1 MDVHG
6 GRVANGHAIAITIAT
21 VFCTRHPI
29 PGIVLPISRRV
40 WEIHRLHHKGKQ
52 AVAKLII
59 NGGQPISGT
68 FHPRGNKNA
77 VLPMLASCL
86 LTDEPVVL
94 HNVPLIDDVKVML
107 ELLES
112 IGVAVSL
119 DGHTLTL
126 CAGSLKTTE
135 LDPELCAK
143 VRTSILLAG
152 SLTAR
157 HGGATIYPPGGDV
170 IGRRRLDTHFYGLR
184 SLGAEITTDTAY
196 RFKADS
202 LNAWKMVFDEA
213 SVTATENVMMA
224 ATLAKGTST
233 IYNAACEPHVQ
244 DLARLLNQMGADIA
258 GIGTN
263 MLAINGVEG
272 LHGAEYTVQPDYIE
286 VGSYISTAVATGG
299 SLSIPDA
306 GEPQTLQVMQRAFS
320 KLGVEWTRDG
330 RSLVVPQQPN
340 RTIRPDEGNATPKIE
355 DGIWPAFPSDLMS
368 VCIVLATQTEGTAL
382 FFEKMFESRM
392 YFVDHLMGMGANI
405 IQCDPHR
412 VVVVGSTQL
421 RGGKLTSPDIRAG
434 MAMLIA
440 ACCAEGQSVIHNAG
454 VIDRGYEAIEDR
466 LAALGADI
474 VRE

>member
-1 MDVHG
+1 MARFIIQG
-6 GRVANGHAIAITIAT
+6 GN
-21 VFCTRHPI
+21 PI
-29 PGIVLPISRRV
+29 G
-40 WEIHRLHHKGKQ
+40 
-52 AVAKLII
+52 
-59 NGGQPISGT
+59 GT

-77 VLPMLASCL
+77 VLPMLAACV
-86 LTDEPVVL
+86 LTDQPVVL
-94 HNVPLIDDVKVML
+94 HNVPLINDVKVML
-107 ELLES
+107 QLLES
-112 IGVAVSL
+112 IGVEVTL
-119 DGHTLTL
+119 EDHTVTL
-126 CAGSLKTTE
+126 CAGKLRTTE
-135 LDPELCAK
+135 LDRELCAK

-152 SLTAR
+152 PLTAG

-184 SLGAEITTDTAY
+184 SMGAKITTNHAY
-196 RFKADS
+196 RFNAGP
-202 LNAWKMVFDEA
+202 LTAWKMVFDEA
-213 SVTATENVMMA
+213 SVTATENIMMA

-244 DLARLLNQMGADIA
+244 DLAHLLNEMGADIS

-263 MLAINGVEG
+263 NLTIQGVEK

-286 VGSYISTAVATGG
+286 VGSYIAASVVTGG
-299 SLSIPDA
+299 QLTIPHA
-306 GEPQTLQVMQRAFS
+306 GDPLTLQVMQRTFS

-330 RSLVVPQQPN
+330 RDLIVPQQIE
-340 RTIRPDEGNATPKIE
+340 RCIRPDEGNATPKIE

-368 VCIVLATQTEGTAL
+368 VCIVLATQTQGTAL

-392 YFVDHLMGMGANI
+392 YFVDHLMAMGANI

-412 VVVVGSTQL
+412 VVVIGPTRL
-421 RGGKLTSPDIRAG
+421 RGSMLTSPDIRAG

-440 ACCAEGQSVIHNAG
+440 ACCAEGQSIIKNAQ

-474 VRE
+474 VRVD

>member
-1 MDVHG
+1 MAKFIIQG
-6 GRVANGHAIAITIAT
+6 GK
-21 VFCTRHPI
+21 
-29 PGIVLPISRRV
+29 S
-40 WEIHRLHHKGKQ
+40 
-52 AVAKLII
+52 
-59 NGGQPISGT
+59 ISGT

-77 VLPMLASCL
+77 VLPMLAACV
-86 LTDEPVVL
+86 LTDQPVTL
-94 HNVPLIDDVKVML
+94 HNVPLINDVKVML

-112 IGVAVSL
+112 LGVEVSL
-119 DGHTLTL
+119 EDHTVTL
-126 CAGSLKTTE
+126 CAKNLRTTE
-135 LDPELCAK
+135 LDRELCAK

-152 SLTAR
+152 PMSAR
-157 HGGATIYPPGGDV
+157 HGSATIYPPGGDV

-184 SLGAEITTDTAY
+184 SLGVDIATDQAY
-196 RFKADS
+196 RFKAGP
-202 LNAWKMVFDEA
+202 LNAWPMVFDEA
-213 SVTATENVMMA
+213 SVTATENVLMA
-224 ATLAKGTST
+224 ATLAKGVST

-244 DLARLLNQMGADIA
+244 DLANLLNTMGADIS

-263 MLAINGVEG
+263 NLTIRGVEH

-286 VGSYISTAVATGG
+286 VGSYITASVVTGG
-299 SLSIPDA
+299 QLSIPNA
-306 GEPQTLQVMQRAFS
+306 GEPRTLQVMQRAFS

-330 RSLVVPQQPN
+330 RDLVVPQQPD
-340 RTIRPDEGNATPKIE
+340 RSIRPDEGSATPKIE

-368 VCIVLATQTEGTAL
+368 VCIVLATQTQGTAL

-412 VVVVGSTQL
+412 VVVVGPTRLQ
-421 RGGKLTSPDIRAG
+421 GGVLTSPDIRAG

-440 ACCAEGQSVIHNAG
+440 ACCAEGQSIIKNAQ

-474 VRE
+474 VRTN

>member
-1 MDVHG
+1 MAKFIIKG
-6 GRVANGHAIAITIAT
+6 GN
-21 VFCTRHPI
+21 PI
-29 PGIVLPISRRV
+29 G
-40 WEIHRLHHKGKQ
+40 
-52 AVAKLII
+52 
-59 NGGQPISGT
+59 GT

-86 LTDEPVVL
+86 LTDEPLIL
-94 HNVPLIDDVKVML
+94 HNVPRINDVNVML
-107 ELLES
+107 QLLES

-119 DGHTLTL
+119 SGHTVTL
-126 CAGSLKTTE
+126 CAEKLKTTALSE
-135 LDPELCAK
+135 DLCSK

-152 SLTAR
+152 PLVAR
-157 HGGATIYPPGGDV
+157 HGSAVIHPPGGDV

-196 RFKADS
+196 RFKAGP
-202 LNAWKMVFDEA
+202 LTAWPMVFDEA

-224 ATLAKGTST
+224 ATLAAGEST

-244 DLARLLNQMGADIA
+244 DLAKLLNAMGAAIT

-263 MLAINGVEG
+263 NITIRGVEK

-286 VGSYISTAVATGG
+286 VGSYIAASVVTGG
-299 SLSIPDA
+299 SLTIPDA
-306 GEPQTLQVMQRAFS
+306 GEPRTLQVMQRAFS

-330 RSLVVPQQPN
+330 RNLMVPEQPD
-340 RTIRPDEGNATPKIE
+340 RTILPDEGNATPKIE

-368 VCIVLATQTEGTAL
+368 VCIVLATQTRGTAL

-412 VVVVGSTQL
+412 VVVIGPTEL
-421 RGGKLTSPDIRAG
+421 RGGNLTSPDIRAG

-440 ACCAEGQSVIHNAG
+440 ACCAEGKSVVHNAQ
-454 VIDRGYEAIEDR
+454 VIDRGYETIEDR
-466 LAALGADI
+466 LTALGADI
-474 VRE
+474 IRED